1 MIWLVALIS
10 AGAICVLAGRAH
22 SRYLDRLEAR
32 SKLQIQILDISPGP
46 LTGAAV
52 DHHGP
57 NAVSVGNQMWI
68 CPQGIDEACLLTDEG
83 QIIRTYDLR
92 IPARS
97 DAASS
102 DRSGQDAPKKK
113 DSRAA

>member
-1 MIWLVALIS
+1 MIWLAVLIA
-10 AGAICVLAGRAH
+10 AGVICVLAGRAH

-32 SKLQIQILDISPGP
+32 SNLQIQILTISPGP
-46 LTGAAV
+46 VTGVAV
-52 DHHGP
+52 DHQGP

-68 CPQGIDEACLLTDEG
+68 CPQGVDEACLLTDED

-92 IPARS
+92 MPARS

-102 DRSGQDAPKKK
+102 DGSGQGAPTKKGF
-113 DSRAA
+113 RAA

>member
-1 MIWLVALIS
+1 MIWLAVLIA
-10 AGAICVLAGRAH
+10 AGVICVLAGRAH

-32 SKLQIQILDISPGP
+32 SNLQIQILTISPGP
-46 LTGAAV
+46 VTGVAV
-52 DHHGP
+52 DHQGP

-68 CPQGIDEACLLTDEG
+68 CPQRVDEACLLTDEG

-92 IPARS
+92 MPARS

-102 DRSGQDAPKKK
+102 DGSGQDAPKKR
-113 DSRAA
+113 DFRAT